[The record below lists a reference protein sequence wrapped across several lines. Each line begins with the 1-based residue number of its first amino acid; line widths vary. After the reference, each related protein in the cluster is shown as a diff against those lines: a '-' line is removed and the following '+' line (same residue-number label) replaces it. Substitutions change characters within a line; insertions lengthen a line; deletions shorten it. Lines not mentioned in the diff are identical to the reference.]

1 MLMKCDMSLLEKAF
15 PLVIAEQGELVEIVG
30 VTGGEFWEK
39 SLAAMGLVSGA
50 KIQLRDG
57 DKELGA
63 VVCHEGRRIA
73 LGKSLIYK
81 VMVKS
86 APTAM

>member
-1 MLMKCDMSLLEKAF
+1 MLMKCDMSLLENAF
-15 PLVIAEQGELVEIVG
+15 PLVIAEQGEWLEIVG
-30 VTGGEFWEK
+30 VTGGKAWEK

-50 KIQLRDG
+50 KIQLCSD

-86 APTAM
+86 TTTM